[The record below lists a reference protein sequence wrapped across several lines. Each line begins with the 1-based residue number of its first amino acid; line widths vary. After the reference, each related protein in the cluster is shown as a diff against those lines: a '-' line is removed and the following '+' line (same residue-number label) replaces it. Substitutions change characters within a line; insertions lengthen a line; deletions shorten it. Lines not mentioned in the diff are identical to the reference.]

1 MANKWTTVRLTS
13 PQNLGV
19 SVAEAKQHLRIAASD
34 VEQDTLIQTLLES
47 AIEKVQRDTG
57 KQLITVAFRQEGQTF
72 EDAGELH
79 YGPAVSVT
87 SVKYIDTDGV
97 ENTLDPSVYVF
108 DAGRQKVKL
117 AFGQEWPEVADY
129 DSAVKIEYTAGYG
142 NDSDCVPRLL
152 KSAVLLMTAQNF
164 FEPDGGSYTSDSNL
178 NAYERIIVSLMR
190 SSYP

>member
-13 PQNLGV
+13 PQSLGV

-34 VEQDTLIQTLLES
+34 IEQDSLIQTLVES

-57 KQLITVAFRQEGQTF
+57 RQLINVAFRQEGYGF
-72 EDAGELH
+72 EDAGKLN
-79 YGPAVSVT
+79 YGPAISVS

-97 ENTLDPSVYVF
+97 EHTLDTSVYVF
-108 DAGRQKVKL
+108 DAGRQQVKL

-129 DSAVKIEYTAGYG
+129 DSAVKVEYTAGYG
-142 NDSDCVPRLL
+142 TDSSCVPRML
-152 KSAVLLMTAQNF
+152 KAAVLLLTAQNF
-164 FEPDGGSYTSDSNL
+164 FEPDGGAYTSESNL
-178 NAYERIIVSLMR
+178 NAYERIVASLMR